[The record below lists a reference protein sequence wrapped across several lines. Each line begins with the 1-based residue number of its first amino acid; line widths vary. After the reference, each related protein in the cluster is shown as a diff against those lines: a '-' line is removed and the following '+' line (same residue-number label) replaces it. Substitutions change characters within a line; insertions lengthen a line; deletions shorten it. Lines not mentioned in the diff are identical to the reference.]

1 MRFFEIFAIAIV
13 LISISFFS
21 YCENRKKYFL
31 LFIISLFT
39 VSAGEFINMKNST
52 TIYNNSFFMFPGTKL
67 PLFIIPLGAI
77 ISVWTFFFT
86 ERIAKF
92 FKKNY
97 FQFFF
102 LFLVSVFFPFL
113 SELIGVKMGIWK
125 WNVRFELSFF
135 FLLGIWKFYF
145 IFIFSP
151 VLLFSLFSIRK
162 N

>member
-77 ISVWTFFFT
+77 ISVWTFFLLKGLLNFLK
-86 ERIAKF
+86 RIIF
-92 FKKNY
+92 
-97 FQFFF
+97 
-102 LFLVSVFFPFL
+102 
-113 SELIGVKMGIWK
+113 
-125 WNVRFELSFF
+125 SFF
-135 FLLGIWKFYF
+135 SFF
-145 IFIFSP
+145 
-151 VLLFSLFSIRK
+151 
-162 N
+162 